1 MNFYGYFPTW
11 VCVWQ
16 HRYLKGYRT
25 LAFCHH
31 CVYVFYFIFKTA
43 IISHKAL
50 NGWSYNGIICL
61 LYRKNWIFVTKV
73 KFMSQGVKITYNNK
87 SSFGPLYS
95 SLFGPQ
101 TFIRYGDLYSL
112 SSVVLVPRETLQQDK
127 SVLQSHTVPYP
138 LLFLGWNTCSLSAQ

>member
-1 MNFYGYFPTW
+1 MP
-11 VCVWQ
+11 
-16 HRYLKGYRT
+16 
-25 LAFCHH
+25 
-31 CVYVFYFIFKTA
+31 
-43 IISHKAL
+43 
-50 NGWSYNGIICL
+50 
-61 LYRKNWIFVTKV
+61 
-73 KFMSQGVKITYNNK
+73 QGVKITYSNK

-127 SVLQSHTVPYP
+127 SVRKSDTVPYP